1 MVKDKKNLIENIKID
16 KQEVLWYSW
25 CCIVYVEKFTFN
37 IGPQVLAQRKEIDLP
52 IVALCQRMHRVNT
65 WANDQNIQ
73 SSQEGKASPW
83 AYMQISVRNFAE
95 HIDEK
100 RSL

>member
-1 MVKDKKNLIENIKID
+1 MVFM
-16 KQEVLWYSW
+16 VLH
-25 CCIVYVEKFTFN
+25 CVYGQRFIFN
-37 IGPQVLAQRKEIDLP
+37 TGSQVLAQRKEINLL
-52 IVALCQRMHRVNT
+52 IVALCQRMHRLNP

-83 AYMQISVRNFAE
+83 VYKPISVRNFAE